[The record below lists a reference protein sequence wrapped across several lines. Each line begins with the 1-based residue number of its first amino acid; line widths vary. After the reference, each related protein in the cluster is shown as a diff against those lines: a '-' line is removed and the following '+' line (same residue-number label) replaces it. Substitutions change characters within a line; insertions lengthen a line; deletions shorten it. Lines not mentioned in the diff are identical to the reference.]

1 MTTLTLLIASFTSIF
16 TIVNPFGAIPAFL
29 ALTSTHPDEYRLQ
42 QLKKAT
48 FYMFLV
54 LTIFFLAGTYI
65 MNFFGLSL
73 EGMRIAGGIML
84 MQAAFSMLNPV
95 TKGKKLSD
103 EDVEELK
110 EKPEIAFSPLAMP
123 LLSGPGS
130 IAAVLGLSSSAND
143 LIDYPIILLAI
154 FIVAIFTFLILRVAP
169 WFSKLLGP
177 TGLTV
182 MTRMM
187 GFITLC
193 IGVQFIINGI
203 MSLLTRILIN

>member
-1 MTTLTLLIASFTSIF
+1 MNELAILIGSFTSIF

-29 ALTSTHPDEYRLQ
+29 ALTASQSEAFRMQ

-54 LTIFFLAGTYI
+54 LAMFFLAGTYI
-65 MNFFGLSL
+65 MNFFSLSL

-84 MQAAFSMLNPV
+84 MQAAFSMLNAQ
-95 TKGKKLSD
+95 TKNRKLSD
-103 EDVEELK
+103 EDVEELMEK
-110 EKPEIAFSPLAMP
+110 EDIAFSPLAMP

-130 IAAVLGLSSSAND
+130 IAVVLGLSSSAKN
-143 LIDYPIILLAI
+143 LIDYPIILVSI
-154 FIVAIFTFLILRVAP
+154 FVVAIFVYLILRVAP
-169 WFSKLLGP
+169 WFSKYLGS
-177 TGLTV
+177 TGLVV

-187 GFITLC
+187 GFISLC

-203 MSLLTRILIN
+203 IPLLKSI

>member
-1 MTTLTLLIASFTSIF
+1 MSDITFILIGSFTSIF

-29 ALTSTHPDEYRLQ
+29 ALTSTHPDEYRLT

-48 FYMFLV
+48 FFMFLV
-54 LTIFFLAGTYI
+54 LSVFFLAGTYI
-65 MNFFGLSL
+65 MNFFNLSL

-84 MQAAFSMLNPV
+84 IQAAFSMLNPV

-103 EDVEELK
+103 EDVEELM

-130 IAAVLGLSSSAND
+130 IAVVLGLSSSAKN
-143 LIDYPIILLAI
+143 LIDYPLILLSI
-154 FIVAIFTFLILRVAP
+154 VIVAIFAYLILRVAP
-169 WFSKLLGP
+169 WFSKFLGS

-187 GFITLC
+187 GFISLC
-193 IGVQFIINGI
+193 IGIQFIINGI
-203 MSLLTRILIN
+203 IPILKMI

>member
-1 MTTLTLLIASFTSIF
+1 MEYLTLLIGSFTSIF

-29 ALTSTHPDEYRLQ
+29 ALTASHGSEYRAQ
-42 QLKKAT
+42 QLRKGI

-54 LTIFFLAGTYI
+54 LSTFFLVGTYI

-84 MQAAFSMLNPV
+84 MQAAFSMLNPE
-95 TKGKKLSD
+95 TKGRKLSD
-103 EDVEELK
+103 EDVDSLK
-110 EKPEIAFSPLAMP
+110 EKAEIAFSPLAMP

-130 IAAVLGLSSSAND
+130 IAVVLGLSSSAKE
-143 LIDYPIILLAI
+143 LMDYPIILAS
-154 FIVAIFTFLILRVAP
+154 IVVVALFAFLVLRIAP
-169 WFSKLLGP
+169 FLSKLLGP
-177 TGLTV
+177 TGIVV

-187 GFITLC
+187 GFISLS

-203 MSLLTRILIN
+203 IPLIKNL

>member
-1 MTTLTLLIASFTSIF
+1 VSDISLLLIGSFTSIF

-29 ALTSTHPDEYRLQ
+29 ALTANHPVDYRLS

-48 FYMFLV
+48 FFMFMV
-54 LTIFFLAGTYI
+54 LTLFFLAGTYI
-65 MNFFGLSL
+65 MNFFSLSL

-103 EDVEELK
+103 EDIEDLK

-130 IAAVLGLSSSAND
+130 IAVVLGLSSSAKE
-143 LIDYPIILLAI
+143 LMDYPIILLSI
-154 FIVAIFTFLILRVAP
+154 FIVAVFAYLILRVAP
-169 WFSKLLGP
+169 WFSKFLGP

-187 GFITLC
+187 GFISLC
-193 IGVQFIINGI
+193 IGIQFIINGI
-203 MSLLTRILIN
+203 MPILKQI

>member
-1 MTTLTLLIASFTSIF
+1 MYILTLLVASFTSIF
-16 TIVNPFGAIPAFL
+16 TIVNPFGAIPSFL
-29 ALTSTHPDEYRLQ
+29 ALTSTHPNEYRLS
-42 QLKKAT
+42 QLKKAV
-48 FYMFLV
+48 FYMFMV
-54 LTIFFLAGTYI
+54 LTLFFLAGTYI
-65 MNFFGLSL
+65 MNFFNLSL

-130 IAAVLGLSSSAND
+130 IAAVLGLSSSANE
-143 LIDYPIILLAI
+143 LIDYPIILAAI
-154 FIVAIFTFLILRVAP
+154 VIVALTSYLVLRVAP
-169 WFSKLLGP
+169 WFSKLLGT

-203 MSLLTRILIN
+203 MPLLTRLMVN